1 MRCDILA
8 EALKEGDISNYSF
21 MKRLLFTLLAGTTL
35 VGARAQYTAFP
46 KFSDNWSVTV
56 AGGVVHPLIYEPQPK
71 LLTPTLTVGMKKQ
84 LTSAFSL
91 GVDVDYVSWNNKLS
105 LTRYERSQVHLVGS
119 LNLGNL
125 FAGSVG
131 HPRLFEVEVKGSAG
145 WGHIFNKSRRNSFD
159 ANYLVSKWGIDFT
172 CNFGAHR
179 RWGIGVR
186 PGVRFDLRNDGAV
199 NYESFNA
206 NRAEFDLSLGVTY
219 RLGAKRTLALCQLVP
234 APIAP
239 VALVNEPV
247 VSAQVANTPAVVNA
261 PVETPTPAVSTSTT
275 VSTTPVVPVE
285 TQPVLEVVTATPT
298 TLDGLALGVPMTD
311 DKKVMQFFLK
321 EMANRDVLLA
331 TQKQRIAQLELLLAK
346 IVANPQTMPLI
357 APIAE
362 TTPATTATGVTTSP
376 AVTSAPATAQ
386 TTAKVVHKLETIISF
401 GVGRV
406 VVDAPQFP
414 NVERVAAYLK
424 SHPRAR
430 VEVRGYS
437 SPEGPLATNI
447 RIAKQRA
454 EAVKNLLIAQ
464 YGISKNRIDADGGG
478 VGHLFRESEWNSVAI
493 CTVFED

>member
-1 MRCDILA
+1 MRYDFLA

-21 MKRLLFTLLAGTTL
+21 MKRLLFTLVAGTAL

-91 GVDVDYVSWNNKLS
+91 GVDVDYLSWNSKL
-105 LTRYERSQVHLVGS
+105 LATRYERSQVHLVGS

-125 FAGSVG
+125 FAGSVRQ
-131 HPRLFEVEVKGSAG
+131 PRLFEVEVKGSAG

-159 ANYLVSKWGIDFT
+159 ANYLVSKWGVDFT

-219 RLGAKRTLALCQLVP
+219 RLGAKRTLVLSQLVP

-247 VSAQVANTPAVVNA
+247 VKTPAVDI
-261 PVETPTPAVSTSTT
+261 S
-275 VSTTPVVPVE
+275 
-285 TQPVLEVVTATPT
+285 PVLAEEMVPEPNRQVVVDPV
-298 TLDGLALGVPMTD
+298 LD
-311 DKKVMQFFLK
+311 DKKAMRFFLK
-321 EMANRDVLLA
+321 EMANRDA
-331 TQKQRIAQLELLLAK
+331 KIADQKQRIGQLEQLLSQL
-346 IVANPQTMPLI
+346 VTNPQNLQVPS
-357 APIAE
+357 PRAE
-362 TTPATTATGVTTSP
+362 SVPVSTSTPVVGA
-376 AVTSAPATAQ
+376 TSAVASENDVPQSAR
-386 TTAKVVHKLETIISF
+386 KLETIISF
-401 GVGRV
+401 GTGRV

-414 NVERVAAYLK
+414 NVERVAFYLK
-424 SHPRAR
+424 VHPRAR
-430 VEVRGYS
+430 VEVRGYA
-437 SPEGPLATNI
+437 SPDGPLATNI

-464 YGISKNRIDADGGG
+464 YGISQNRIDADGGG
-478 VGHLFRESEWNSVAI
+478 VGHLFRESEWNSVAV
-493 CTVFED
+493 CTIFEH